1 MDFLT
6 TQSWSARRSHASGS
20 AIHLSPVHAYIPNGA
35 NFISLF
41 GAREVS
47 PRGGSK
53 LRMRAFA
60 TRKAAKKLR
69 RGGQRGGNSS
79 KSPSD
84 ENLSEENDSVEERS
98 PLESDDS
105 QNTVAVAS
113 RNNVLQ
119 ACIITSGLI
128 AALGVTIRQV
138 SHVASMEGLPVLDC
152 SVEVSFGFEIWHL
165 ELVAGL
171 VVFVTSCRYLLLRT
185 WPEFAESSEV
195 ANQQV
200 LTSLEP
206 LDYLLV
212 AFFPGISEEL
222 LFRGALLPLFG
233 INWKSVFL
241 VAGIFGIL
249 HLGGG
254 RKYSFAV
261 WATFVGIVYG
271 WATIVSS
278 SIFVAMGS
286 HALNNLLGGILWRYT
301 SKSLK

>member
-1 MDFLT
+1 
-6 TQSWSARRSHASGS
+6 
-20 AIHLSPVHAYIPNGA
+20 
-35 NFISLF
+35 
-41 GAREVS
+41 
-47 PRGGSK
+47 
-53 LRMRAFA
+53 MRAFA

-212 AFFPGISEEL
+212 AFLPGISEEL